1 MVSEPSPPDPA
12 RTATGGLYRRFVA
25 PLLSSDGGADAE
37 QLSRL
42 SLGVLAETALRRDW
56 PLVRDTL
63 QGLAG
68 ELQRRD
74 PRLQQ
79 TLFGCRFANPVGLAA
94 GFDKNGVA
102 AALWDRFG
110 FGFAEPG
117 TITWE
122 PQVGNPR
129 PRLFRLADDQAV
141 INRMG
146 FNNQGLE
153 AFAGRLARP
162 GRPGPVGA
170 NIGANK
176 DSADR
181 IGDYVTGLKRLWGL
195 ADWFTLNISSPN
207 TPGLRTLQT
216 RAALEELLGRTAEAR
231 DALPTR
237 GRVPLFL
244 KVAPDLDDPEIE
256 AIVETVLAFG
266 LSGIIVANTTLSRPA
281 LASPDASEAGG
292 LSGAPLRD
300 LAQSVLGRFHQSAA
314 GRLPLIGVGGIASGS
329 DAYDRIRAG
338 ASAVQLYSALVF
350 EGPGLAVRLSR
361 DLAARLRA
369 DGFRT
374 LAEAVGAR

>member
-1 MVSEPSPPDPA
+1 
-12 RTATGGLYRRFVA
+12 
-25 PLLSSDGGADAE
+25 
-37 QLSRL
+37 LSRL
-42 SLGVLAETALRRDW
+42 YDLAASALRTLDPEDAHR
-56 PLVRDTL
+56 LTVRAL
-63 QGLAG
+63 ALGLGPRAPAPDPILATTIAG
-68 ELQRRD
+68 LS
-74 PRLQQ
+74 LSSA
-79 TLFGCRFANPVGLAA
+79 LGLAA
-94 GFDKNGVA
+94 GFDKNAEVFGPMLA
-102 AALWDRFG
+102 AG
-110 FGFAEPG
+110 FGFVECG
-117 TITWE
+117 TVT
-122 PQVGNPR
+122 PLAQAGNPR
-129 PRLFRLADDQAV
+129 PRLFRLTDDQAV

-153 AFAGRLARP
+153 AFAARLGRP

-181 IGDYVTGLKRLWGL
+181 IGDYVTGLERLWGL

-207 TPGLRTLQT
+207 TPGLRALQT

-231 DALPTR
+231 DALPAS

-281 LASPDASEAGG
+281 LASPDAGEAGG
-292 LSGAPLRD
+292 LSGVPLRE
-300 LAQSVLGRFHQSAA
+300 LAQSVLGRFSTVAA
-314 GRLPLIGVGGIASGS
+314 GRLPLVGAGGIASGA
-329 DAYDRIRAG
+329 DAYARIRAG

-374 LAEAVGAR
+374 LAEAVGAT